1 MHLQTN
7 LKHKKIAIVHAFFKC
22 RGGAEKLVFAIR
34 NYYHADLYAG
44 ALREDIFSPQKT
56 EDSFS
61 QELFNPQFKFEYLHK
76 DGKIPILLHLKRMFH
91 WLFSQKIQ
99 KLENYDLVI
108 FSGNVFFAPRRL
120 KKPKKV
126 VYCHTPPRI
135 FTDRQEAALAKLPV
149 FFRPIYKLLSKIVL
163 WQYKADLQACDLL
176 ISNSYNI
183 QSRLRKYF
191 NLDSI
196 PIYPAVDTKK
206 FAYLGTGDY
215 YLSHSRLEEAKR
227 IPLILEAFARMPD
240 KKLVICS
247 TGPLEPWVKQQ
258 IRERNLQNII
268 FEGLVSQERLYNLVG
283 NCLAGIVI
291 PMDEDA
297 GIVQCELMAAGKP
310 VIGVAEGGLLETVID
325 KQTGFL
331 LPPNPTVEDLVKLIS
346 NLDPEK
352 LRCMRFACEQQAA
365 KFSSEVFFT
374 KLDEELSKLF
384 NR

>member
-1 MHLQTN
+1 MSTQVD
-7 LKHKKIAIVHAFFKC
+7 LKKMKIAIVYAFFKC
-22 RGGAEKLVFAIR
+22 RGGAEKLTFEIR

-76 DGKIPILLHLKRMFH
+76 DGRIPILLHLKRMFY
-91 WLFSQKIQ
+91 WLFSRKIKQ
-99 KLENYDLVI
+99 LENYDLVI
-108 FSGNVFFAPRRL
+108 FSGNIFFAPRRI

-126 VYCHTPPRI
+126 FYCNTPPRI
-135 FTDRQEAALAKLPV
+135 FADRIEAMLAKLPA
-149 FFRPIYKLLSKIVL
+149 FLRPIYKLLSKLVL
-163 WQYKADLQACDLL
+163 RQYKADLQACDLL

-183 QSRLRKYF
+183 QNRLRKYL
-191 NLDSI
+191 NLESI
-196 PIYPAVDTKK
+196 PIYPAVDTKR
-206 FAYLGTGDY
+206 FVYLSTGDY

-247 TGPLEPWVKQQ
+247 TGPLESWIKQQ
-258 IRERNLQNII
+258 IRERNLQNIV
-268 FEGLVSQERLYNLVG
+268 FEGLVSQERLYDLVG
-283 NCLAGIVI
+283 NCLAGIVV
-291 PMDEDA
+291 PVEEDA

-325 KQTGFL
+325 GQTGFL
-331 LPPNPTVEDLVKLIS
+331 LPSNPTVEDLVKLIS

-352 LRCMRFACEQQAA
+352 LKSMRLACEQQAA
-365 KFSSEVFFT
+365 KFSSEVFFS
-374 KLDEELSKLF
+374 KLDKELSKLF